1 MMRKK
6 FEAGFKAKVALEAI
20 KGEKTLAEL
29 SSQYGVHANMIT
41 RWKQEALEQLPC
53 IFDKKAERRE
63 NAEEAEKVDKLYK
76 AVGELKM
83 ENDWLKKKVEILKL

>member
-20 KGEKTLAEL
+20 KGEKTLAEI

-41 RWKQEALEQLPC
+41 RWKQEALEKLPGL
-53 IFDKKAERRE
+53 FDKKAERRE

-83 ENDWLKKKVEILKL
+83 ENDWLKKKLEILKL

>member
-29 SSQYGVHANMIT
+29 SSLYGVRANMIT
-41 RWKQEALEQLPC
+41 RWKQEALERLPG

-83 ENDWLKKKVEILKL
+83 ENDWLKKN

>member
-6 FEAGFKAKVALEAI
+6 FEAGFKARVALEAV

-29 SSQYGVHANMIT
+29 SSQFGVHSNMIV
-41 RWKQEALEQLPC
+41 RWKQEMLQKLPGL
-53 IFDKKAERRE
+53 FDKKAERRE
-63 NAEEAEKVDKLYK
+63 NAQEVEKVDKLYK

-83 ENDWLKKKVEILKL
+83 ENDWLKKSSIY

>member
-6 FEAGFKAKVALEAI
+6 FEAGFKARVALEAV

-29 SSQYGVHANMIT
+29 SSQYGVHSNMIV
-41 RWKQEALEQLPC
+41 RWKQEMLQKLPGL
-53 IFDKKAERRE
+53 FDKKAERRE
-63 NAEEAEKVDKLYK
+63 NAQEAEKVDKLYK

-83 ENDWLKKKVEILKL
+83 ENDWLKKKLDLLK

>member
-6 FEAGFKAKVALEAI
+6 FEAGFKARVALEAV

-29 SSQYGVHANMIT
+29 SSQFGVHSNMIV
-41 RWKQEALEQLPC
+41 RWKQEMLHKLQGL
-53 IFDKKAERRE
+53 FDKKAERRE
-63 NAEEAEKVDKLYK
+63 NAEESENVDKLYK

-83 ENDWLKKKVEILKL
+83 END

>member
-6 FEAGFKAKVALEAI
+6 FEAGFKARVALEAV

-29 SSQYGVHANMIT
+29 SSQFGVHSNMIV
-41 RWKQEALEQLPC
+41 RWKQEMLQKLPGL
-53 IFDKKAERRE
+53 FDKKAERRE
-63 NAEEAEKVDKLYK
+63 NAEETEKVDKLYK

-83 ENDWLKKKVEILKL
+83 ENDWLKKKLDLLK

>member
-6 FEAGFKAKVALEAI
+6 FEAGFKARVALEAV

-29 SSQYGVHANMIT
+29 SSQFGVHSNMIV
-41 RWKQEALEQLPC
+41 RWKQEMLQKLPGL
-53 IFDKKAERRE
+53 FDKKAERRE

-76 AVGELKM
+76 VVGELKM
-83 ENDWLKKKVEILKL
+83 ENDWLKKKLDLLK

>member
-6 FEAGFKAKVALEAI
+6 FEAGFKARVALEAV

-29 SSQYGVHANMIT
+29 SSQFGVHSNMIV
-41 RWKQEALEQLPC
+41 RWKQEMLQKLPGL
-53 IFDKKAERRE
+53 FDKKAERRE
-63 NAEEAEKVDKLYK
+63 NAEETEKVDKLYK

-83 ENDWLKKKVEILKL
+83 ENDWLKKSSIY

>member
-6 FEAGFKAKVALEAI
+6 FEAGFKARVALEAV

-29 SSQYGVHANMIT
+29 SSQFGVHSNMIV
-41 RWKQEALEQLPC
+41 RWKQEMLQKLPGL
-53 IFDKKAERRE
+53 FDKKAERRE

-83 ENDWLKKKVEILKL
+83 ENDWLKKKLDLLK

>member
-1 MMRKK
+1 MMRNK

-41 RWKQEALEQLPC
+41 RWKQEALEKLPG

-83 ENDWLKKKVEILKL
+83 ENDWLKKKLEILKL

>member
-6 FEAGFKAKVALEAI
+6 FEAGFKARVALEAV

-29 SSQYGVHANMIT
+29 SSQFGVHSNMIV
-41 RWKQEALEQLPC
+41 RWKQEMLQKLPGL
-53 IFDKKAERRE
+53 FDKKAERRE
-63 NAEEAEKVDKLYK
+63 NAQEAEKVDKLYK

-83 ENDWLKKKVEILKL
+83 ENDWLKKKLDLLK

>member
-6 FEAGFKAKVALEAI
+6 FEAGFKARVALEAV

-29 SSQYGVHANMIT
+29 SSQFGVHSNMIV
-41 RWKQEALEQLPC
+41 RWKQEMLQKLPGL
-53 IFDKKAERRE
+53 FDKKAERRE
-63 NAEEAEKVDKLYK
+63 NAQEVEKVDKLYK

-83 ENDWLKKKVEILKL
+83 ENDWLKKKLDLLK

>member
-29 SSQYGVHANMIT
+29 SSLYGVHANMIT
-41 RWKQEALEQLPC
+41 RWKQEALEKLPGL
-53 IFDKKAERRE
+53 FDKKAARRE
-63 NAEEAEKVDKLYK
+63 ETETEEKVEKLYK

-83 ENDWLKKKVEILKL
+83 ENDWLKKKLEILKL

>member
-1 MMRKK
+1 MRKK
-6 FEAGFKAKVALEAI
+6 FEAGFKARVALEAV

-29 SSQYGVHANMIT
+29 SSQFGVHSNMIV
-41 RWKQEALEQLPC
+41 RWKQEMLQKLPGL
-53 IFDKKAERRE
+53 FDKKAERRE

-83 ENDWLKKKVEILKL
+83 ENDWLKKKLDLLK

>member
-20 KGEKTLAEL
+20 KGEKTLSEI

-41 RWKQEALEQLPC
+41 RWKQEALEKLPG
-53 IFDKKAERRE
+53 IFDKKAARRE
-63 NAEEAEKVDKLYK
+63 ETETEEKVDKLYK

-83 ENDWLKKKVEILKL
+83 ENDWLKKKLEILKL